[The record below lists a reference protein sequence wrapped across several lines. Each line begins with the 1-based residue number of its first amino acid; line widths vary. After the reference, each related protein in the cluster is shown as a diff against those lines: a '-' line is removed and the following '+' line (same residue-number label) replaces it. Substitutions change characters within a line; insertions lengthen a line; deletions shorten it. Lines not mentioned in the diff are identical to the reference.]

1 MKTKKIILI
10 HTCLLVILI
19 ALLIIFSENI
29 LTVFTPGFHD
39 IEMWLLLILG
49 GSIFIF
55 ILLLISCIILIAL
68 NRKRKIK
75 ITSNIR

>member
-10 HTCLLVILI
+10 HTCLLVFLI

-29 LTVFTPGFHD
+29 LNFFASGFHD
-39 IEMWLLLILG
+39 IEMWLFLILG
-49 GSIFIF
+49 GSISIF

-68 NRKRKIK
+68 NRRKIK
-75 ITSNIR
+75 MTSNIR